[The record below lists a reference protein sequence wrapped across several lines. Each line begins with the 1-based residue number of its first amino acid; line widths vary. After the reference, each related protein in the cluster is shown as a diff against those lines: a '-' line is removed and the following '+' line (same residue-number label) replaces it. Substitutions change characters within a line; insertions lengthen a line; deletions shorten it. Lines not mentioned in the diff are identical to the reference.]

1 MRKNIFLVLINVN
14 YVILEIKEKDIN
26 YKYYIY
32 FLYQLLK
39 IKNIFFDNRLK

>member
-32 FLYQLLK
+32 FLYQLFK